1 MTDEIKQ
8 ARIGYITAS
17 NMEKVLAKGQ
27 GLTRRKYMLE
37 LIGERTTGQPAK
49 SYQNQAMTD
58 GIENEKFAVAW
69 YESTKGLFTEE
80 TGFIKHPT
88 IDMYGC
94 TPDRLVGNNGLL
106 EVKNP
111 TRENFLEFMDNHK
124 IDRGY
129 MLQMQTQLDCTG
141 RDFCDHLVYS
151 TDYNLGVIVRVDR
164 DEKMI
169 DEIHEGIEFLNEDI
183 ANFIYKHGL
192 KVVI

>member
-8 ARIGYITAS
+8 ARIGYISAS

-37 LIGERTTGQPAK
+37 LIGERTTGQPSK
-49 SYQNQAMTD
+49 GFQSQAMLD

-69 YESTKGLFTEE
+69 YESVQGFFAEE

-88 IDMYGC
+88 IPMYGC
-94 TPDRLVGNNGLL
+94 TPDRLIGDSGLL

-111 TRENFLEFMDNHK
+111 IRENFLEFIDNQK

-141 RDFCDHLVYS
+141 RTFCEHLVYS
-151 TDYNLGVIVRVDR
+151 TDYNFGVIVRVDR
-164 DEKMI
+164 NEKMI
-169 DEIHEGIEFLNEDI
+169 AEIQEGVKSLNADIDAFIER
-183 ANFIYKHGL
+183 HGL